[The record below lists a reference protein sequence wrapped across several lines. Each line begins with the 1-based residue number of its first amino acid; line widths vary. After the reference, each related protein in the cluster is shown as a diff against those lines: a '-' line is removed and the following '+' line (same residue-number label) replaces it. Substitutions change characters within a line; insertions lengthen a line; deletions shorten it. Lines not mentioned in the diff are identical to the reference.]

1 MKKTILIILAIIAM
15 MNISRAQGRESDTRE
30 ILYMG
35 AKIGTNYSNVY
46 DVQGQDFV
54 ADPKFGLAFGGYI
67 SIPLGTFIGIQPELL
82 YSQKGFKATGT
93 ILGYRYDYKRTTSY
107 VDIPILFQLKPSQF
121 LTVLVGP
128 QYSYL
133 VSQKNEFT
141 STIYS
146 NEQEQQFN
154 NDNVRKNILCFVGGI
169 DLNVSHFVL
178 GVRAGWDVTQNNGD
192 GTSTTP
198 RYKNMWY
205 QFTIGYS
212 IF

>member
-1 MKKTILIILAIIAM
+1 MKKTILIIVAIIAM
-15 MNISRAQGRESDTRE
+15 INISKAQDNGADGRE
-30 ILYMG
+30 ILQMG

-54 ADPKFGLAFGGYI
+54 ADPKFGLVFGGFIAIPIGKYI
-67 SIPLGTFIGIQPELL
+67 GVQPELL
-82 YSQKGFKATGT
+82 YSQKGFKATGKL
-93 ILGYRYDYKRTTSY
+93 LGSNYEYKRTTSY

-121 LTVLVGP
+121 LTIVVGP

-146 NEQEQQFN
+146 NAQEQQFN
-154 NDNVRKNILCFVGGI
+154 NDNVRKNILCFIGGV
-169 DLNVSHFVL
+169 DVNVNHFVL
-178 GVRAGWDVTQNNGD
+178 GVRAGWDLTQNNGD

-198 RYKNMWY
+198 RYKNVWY
-205 QFTIGYS
+205 QFTLGYS

>member
-1 MKKTILIILAIIAM
+1 MKKTILIIAAIIAM
-15 MNISRAQGRESDTRE
+15 INISKAQDKGTDGRE
-30 ILYMG
+30 ILQLG

-46 DVQGQDFV
+46 DAQGQDFV
-54 ADPKFGLAFGGYI
+54 ADPKFGLVFGGFIAIPIGKYI
-67 SIPLGTFIGIQPELL
+67 GVQPELL
-82 YSQKGFKATGT
+82 YSQKGFKATGSL
-93 ILGYRYDYKRTTSY
+93 LGYNYEYKRTTSY

-121 LTVLVGP
+121 LTVVAGP

-146 NEQEQQFN
+146 DAQEQQFN
-154 NDNVRKNILCFVGGI
+154 NDNVRKNILCFIGGV
-169 DLNVSHFVL
+169 DVNLNHFVL
-178 GVRAGWDVTQNNGD
+178 GVRAGWDLTQNNGD

-198 RYKNMWY
+198 RYKNVWY
-205 QFTIGYS
+205 QFTLGYS

>member
-1 MKKTILIILAIIAM
+1 MKKTILIIVAIIAM
-15 MNISRAQGRESDTRE
+15 INISKAQDNGADGRE
-30 ILYMG
+30 ILQMG

-54 ADPKFGLAFGGYI
+54 ADPKFGLVFGGFI
-67 SIPLGTFIGIQPELL
+67 AIPLGKYIGVQPELL
-82 YSQKGFKATGT
+82 YSQKGFKATGKL
-93 ILGYRYDYKRTTSY
+93 LGYTYEYKRTTSY

-121 LTVLVGP
+121 LTIVAGP

-154 NDNVRKNILCFVGGI
+154 NDNVRKNILCFIGGV
-169 DLNVSHFVL
+169 DVNVNHFVL
-178 GVRAGWDVTQNNGD
+178 GVRAGWDLTQNNGD

-198 RYKNMWY
+198 RYKNVWY
-205 QFTIGYS
+205 QFTLGYS

>member
-1 MKKTILIILAIIAM
+1 MKKTILIIAAIIAM
-15 MNISRAQGRESDTRE
+15 INISKAQDKGTDGRE
-30 ILYMG
+30 ILQLG

-46 DVQGQDFV
+46 DAQGQDFV
-54 ADPKFGLAFGGYI
+54 ADPKFGLVFGGFIAIPIGKYI
-67 SIPLGTFIGIQPELL
+67 GVQPELL
-82 YSQKGFKATGT
+82 YSQKGFKATGSL
-93 ILGYRYDYKRTTSY
+93 LGYNYEYKRTTSY

-121 LTVLVGP
+121 LTVVAGP

-146 NEQEQQFN
+146 DAQEQQFN
-154 NDNVRKNILCFVGGI
+154 NDNVRKNILCFIGGV
-169 DLNVSHFVL
+169 DVNLNHFVL
-178 GVRAGWDVTQNNGD
+178 GVRAGWDLTQNNGD

-198 RYKNMWY
+198 RYKNEWY
-205 QFTIGYS
+205 QFTLGYS

>member
-1 MKKTILIILAIIAM
+1 MKKTILIIVAIIAM
-15 MNISRAQGRESDTRE
+15 INISKAQDNGADGRE
-30 ILYMG
+30 ILQMG

-54 ADPKFGLAFGGYI
+54 ADPKFGLVFGGFIAIPIGKYI
-67 SIPLGTFIGIQPELL
+67 GVQPELL
-82 YSQKGFKATGT
+82 YSQKGFKATGKL
-93 ILGYRYDYKRTTSY
+93 LGYTYEYKRTTSY

-121 LTVLVGP
+121 LTIVAGP

-154 NDNVRKNILCFVGGI
+154 NDNVRKNILCFIGGV
-169 DLNVSHFVL
+169 DVNVNHFVL
-178 GVRAGWDVTQNNGD
+178 GVRAGWDLTQNNGD

-198 RYKNMWY
+198 RYKNVWY
-205 QFTIGYS
+205 QFTLGYS

>member
-1 MKKTILIILAIIAM
+1 MKKTILIIIAIIAM
-15 MNISRAQGRESDTRE
+15 INISKAQDKGTDGRE
-30 ILYMG
+30 ILQMG

-54 ADPKFGLAFGGYI
+54 ADPKFGLVFGGFIAIPIGKYI
-67 SIPLGTFIGIQPELL
+67 GVQPELL

-93 ILGYRYDYKRTTSY
+93 LLGYSYEYKRTTSY

-121 LTVLVGP
+121 LTIVAGP

-154 NDNVRKNILCFVGGI
+154 NDNVRKNILCFIGGV
-169 DLNVSHFVL
+169 DVNVNHFVL
-178 GVRAGWDVTQNNGD
+178 GVRAGWDLTQNNGD

-198 RYKNMWY
+198 RYKNVWY
-205 QFTIGYS
+205 QFTLGYS

>member
-1 MKKTILIILAIIAM
+1 MKKIFLTIIALIALI
-15 MNISRAQGRESDTRE
+15 NLTKAQSDGRE
-30 ILYMG
+30 ILQMG

-54 ADPKFGLAFGGYI
+54 ASPKFGLVFGGFI
-67 SIPLGTFIGIQPELL
+67 AIPIGKYIGIQPELL
-82 YSQKGFKATGT
+82 YSQKGFKSTGT
-93 ILGYRYDYKRTTSY
+93 LLGYYYENKRTTSY
-107 VDIPILFQLKPSQF
+107 IDIPIFFQLKPSQF
-121 LTVLVGP
+121 LTVVAGP

-146 NEQEQQFN
+146 NAQEQQFN
-154 NDNVRKNILCFVGGI
+154 NDNVRKNILCFIGGV
-169 DLNVSHFVL
+169 DVNLNHFVL
-178 GVRAGWDVTQNNGD
+178 GVRAGWDLTQNNGD

-198 RYKNMWY
+198 RYKNVWY
-205 QFTIGYS
+205 QFTLGYS

>member
-1 MKKTILIILAIIAM
+1 MKKTILIIAALIAM
-15 MNISRAQGRESDTRE
+15 INISKAQDKGTDGRE
-30 ILYMG
+30 ILQLG

-54 ADPKFGLAFGGYI
+54 ADPKLGLVFGGFIAIPIGKYI
-67 SIPLGTFIGIQPELL
+67 GVQPELL
-82 YSQKGFKATGT
+82 YSQKGFKATGSL
-93 ILGYRYDYKRTTSY
+93 LGSNYEYKRTTSY

-121 LTVLVGP
+121 LSIVVGP

-146 NEQEQQFN
+146 NAQEEQFN
-154 NDNVRKNILCFVGGI
+154 NDNVRKNILCFIGGV
-169 DLNVSHFVL
+169 DVNLNHFVL
-178 GVRAGWDVTQNNGD
+178 GVRAGWDLTQNNGD
-192 GTSTTP
+192 GTYTTP
-198 RYKNMWY
+198 RYKNVWY
-205 QFTIGYS
+205 QFTLGYS